1 VRKFPTLMFLETWFS
16 GRADMR
22 GATDKP
28 GLRGDRGSTSAR
40 GRTAERRV
48 AWHYRLRGYRILAR
62 NVRAGGVELDLIV
75 RRGRRLVFCEVKL
88 KEGPRFGDPLEA
100 VDEWKQERLRRGA
113 QAWLLANP
121 SFATLR
127 VVFHFAAVR
136 PSGIELVS
144 DLLY

>member
-1 VRKFPTLMFLETWFS
+1 MRSSSRSQSRTSTS
-16 GRADMR
+16 ARGRA
-22 GATDKP
+22 AADKP
-28 GLRGDRGSTSAR
+28 GLRGDRGSTFAR
-40 GRTAERRV
+40 GRAAERRV

-100 VDEWKQERLRRGA
+100 VDFSKRERLRRGA

-121 SFATLR
+121 ELGGLDHTFE
-127 VVFHFAAVR
+127 VAAVR
-136 PSGIELVS
+136 PDGIERVADALV
-144 DLLY
+144 

>member
-1 VRKFPTLMFLETWFS
+1 MWKFATSQAMPRQNRTRPS
-16 GRADMR
+16 SSAKGRA
-22 GATDKP
+22 
-28 GLRGDRGSTSAR
+28 
-40 GRTAERRV
+40 AERRV

-100 VDEWKQERLRRGA
+100 VDEWKQKRLRRGA
-113 QAWLLANP
+113 EAWLLANP
-121 SFATLR
+121 SFASLQ
-127 VVFHFAAVR
+127 VVFEFAAVR

-144 DLLY
+144 DPLY